1 MIVRER
7 RQHLKLS
14 QEQLAKEVGISR
26 SMITKI
32 ELGLTTPS
40 VPVAKKIG
48 EALNIDWPKIFDE
61 NRE

>member
-1 MIVRER
+1 MIVREQ

-32 ELGLTTPS
+32 ELGLATPS